1 MTGSLVHFRLKPFTA
16 LLKSEQHQIFLCYIL
31 MFLRGGGVC
40 TQAMFYNTHSSQ
52 ELRTQP
58 HRTNSIATLTTS
70 GLTKF
75 SLFPSSRPPHRS
87 LALCARLYSP
97 LTRRQNFHGRKFTK
111 RDLTS
116 YRLASHVFLS
126 FRTSTRLGG

>member
-1 MTGSLVHFRLKPFTA
+1 
-16 LLKSEQHQIFLCYIL
+16 

-40 TQAMFYNTHSSQ
+40 TQAMFYKTHSSQ

-75 SLFPSSRPPHRS
+75 SLFPSSRAPRRF
-87 LALCARLYSP
+87 LALRARLYSP
-97 LTRRQNFHGRKFTK
+97 LTGRQNFHGRKFTK

-116 YRLASHVFLS
+116 YKLSERILTGSLVHFRLKPFTALRVTSIKFL
-126 FRTSTRLGG
+126 FVIF

>member
-1 MTGSLVHFRLKPFTA
+1 
-16 LLKSEQHQIFLCYIL
+16 

-40 TQAMFYNTHSSQ
+40 TQAMFYKTHSSQ

-75 SLFPSSRPPHRS
+75 SLFPSSRAPRRF
-87 LALCARLYSP
+87 LAPRARLYSP
-97 LTRRQNFHGRKFTK
+97 LTGRQNFHGRKFTK

-126 FRTSTRLGG
+126 FRASTRLGGQLFHDLRISSCKKPGTNTAVFFSITAS